1 MSLNNK
7 QRIIIIVGFV
17 LFILMGLFPPWIHT
31 LHFKSIYREKPAGY
45 ALIISPPKPERN
57 TPVFGV
63 KIDIARLFVQWS
75 VVAAA
80 TGLGLLL
87 ARSKNKINNE

>member
-1 MSLNNK
+1 
-7 QRIIIIVGFV
+7 
-17 LFILMGLFPPWIHT
+17 MGLFPPWIHT
-31 LHFKSIYREKPAGY
+31 LDLESIHREKPAGY

-57 TPVFGV
+57 TPFFGV
-63 KIDIARLFVQWS
+63 KIDIARLFVQWG

-87 ARSKNKINNE
+87 ARSKNR